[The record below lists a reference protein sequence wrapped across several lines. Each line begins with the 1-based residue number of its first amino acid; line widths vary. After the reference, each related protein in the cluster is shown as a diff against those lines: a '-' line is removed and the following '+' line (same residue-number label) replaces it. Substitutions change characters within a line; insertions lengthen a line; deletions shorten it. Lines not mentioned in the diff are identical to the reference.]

1 MNKLTG
7 LNHKTCTNHIED
19 VNGDIINTYIWWS
32 LNTAHGQTYILI
44 GSKQLITLNFKTRIL

>member
-19 VNGDIINTYIWWS
+19 VNGDIINTYI
-32 LNTAHGQTYILI
+32 
-44 GSKQLITLNFKTRIL
+44 